1 MNDTQTTR
9 PARRIGDVLA
19 IMIDRGEIPGLRTH
33 GKRAAVARRIDSEVR
48 TKRNRQACF
57 DFNSKT

>member
-1 MNDTQTTR
+1 MNDTHPK

-19 IMIDRGEIPGLRTH
+19 AMIDRGEIPGLRTPE
-33 GKRAAVARRIDSEVR
+33 KRASVARRIDLETR

-57 DFNSKT
+57 DFNTKT